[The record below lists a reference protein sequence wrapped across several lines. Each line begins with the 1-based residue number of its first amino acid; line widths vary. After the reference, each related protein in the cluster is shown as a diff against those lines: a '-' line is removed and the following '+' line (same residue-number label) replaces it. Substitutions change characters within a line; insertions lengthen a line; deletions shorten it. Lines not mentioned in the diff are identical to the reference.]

1 MAYPLEISIS
11 FLFCPDFFANI
22 KNILEVSMLMKTF
35 KAINKQDIL
44 NRKA

>member
-11 FLFCPDFFANI
+11 FLFSPDFFANI